1 MGESASTAA
10 EAAWCGFLAFFI
22 FMCLAGAE
30 APSAAIGAEAWAKET
45 AAKEESRAATM
56 KVLVISDSSSDE
68 IRFGSDSLESGS
80 GGRRTW
86 THNGARPRAV
96 DTRFTKYA
104 ARYGPRIIVAD
115 AS

>member
-1 MGESASTAA
+1 MPPFLSTDFAGSVAA
-10 EAAWCGFLAFFI
+10 EAALCGFLAFFI

-68 IRFGSDSLESGS
+68 IRFGSDSLERARQAPDLDTQRRSAA
-80 GGRRTW
+80 GG
-86 THNGARPRAV
+86 
-96 DTRFTKYA
+96 
-104 ARYGPRIIVAD
+104 
-115 AS
+115 